1 VNEDFAILR
10 QFVRE
15 YELDPKHTITNAHI
29 NHRRHCVVTYGADQ
43 TALEVRKAYESIN
56 ADRVA
61 SICIASRPIVAVPV
75 CHHDKKKVKL
85 AYRPKHKR
93 S

>member
-1 VNEDFAILR
+1 MDQDFAILR

-29 NHRRHCVVTYGADQ
+29 NHRQHCVMKYGAEA
-43 TALEVRKAYESIN
+43 TEKEVRKAYESLN
-56 ADRVA
+56 ADRLA
-61 SICIASRPIVAVPV
+61 CIHIVRERVVAVPV
-75 CHHDKKKVKL
+75 RHHDKKKIKT

-93 S
+93 R

>member
-1 VNEDFAILR
+1 MKEDFAILR

-29 NHRRHCVVTYGADQ
+29 QHRQHCVIKYGGEA
-43 TALEVRKAYESIN
+43 TEKEVRKAYESLN
-56 ADRVA
+56 ADRLAV
-61 SICIASRPIVAVPV
+61 ICIPRPSVVAVPV
-75 CHHDKKKVKL
+75 RHHDKKKVKT